1 MVACVG
7 VLIYRV
13 IRKETCIQCHNTEH
27 KNLVWKWINLLIN
40 IKSETILI
48 WSWWYE
54 RMTDAVFD
62 SYVLHVLERSG
73 ICIAA
78 ANF

>member
-1 MVACVG
+1 
-7 VLIYRV
+7 
-13 IRKETCIQCHNTEH
+13 
-27 KNLVWKWINLLIN
+27 
-40 IKSETILI
+40 
-48 WSWWYE
+48 
-54 RMTDAVFD
+54 MTDAVFD